1 MKNYKNQWISLTL
14 LVIGCALQCAFIEKT
29 HARSFRVGMLPN
41 GNALGCASC
50 HIRNS
55 GGGPRTPFGDEVRSI
70 VGGSRAPFWSEVL
83 ASMDS
88 DGDGFSN
95 GIELGDPDGDGI
107 AEAGAQVTNPG
118 DTDSFPDISTP
129 EPVST
134 TLFIQANGKELTL
147 TWEEGGTLESSRS
160 PLGPYFTV
168 ENATSPYQT
177 SADGP
182 TMFYRVGDGSG
193 GQTFTVFL
201 RGGQEVPAVTTEA
214 HGSGSVSLDGN
225 FLTVN
230 VIYEGLQSDF
240 TAAHIHGPAAKGTNS
255 GVLIALSG
263 TDLHQSETSRSGT
276 FMGGMEV
283 TDAAA
288 QAIISGEAYINI
300 HTTGNGGGEI
310 RGQITP

>member
-1 MKNYKNQWISLTL
+1 MYAVL
-14 LVIGCALQCAFIEKT
+14 LLIGCALQCALIEKT
-29 HARSFRVGMLPN
+29 HARSFRVSMLPN

-50 HIRNS
+50 HIRSS
-55 GGGPRTPFGDEVRSI
+55 GGGPRTPFGDDVRSI
-70 VGGSRAPFWSEVL
+70 VGGSRAPFWSETL

-95 GIELGDPDGDGI
+95 GLELGDPDGDGI

-118 DTDSFPDISTP
+118 NADSFPEISIP

-134 TLFIQANGKELTL
+134 TLFIQANGNDLTL

-160 PLGPYFTV
+160 PLGPWFTV

-201 RGGQEVPAVTTEA
+201 GGGQEVPAVTTEA
-214 HGSGSVSLDGN
+214 HGSGSVSLDEN
-225 FLTVN
+225 YLTVH
-230 VIYEGLQSDF
+230 VHYKGLQSDF
-240 TAAHIHGPAAKGTNS
+240 TAAHIHGPAPKGTNS
-255 GVLIALSG
+255 GVLLALSG
-263 TDLHQSETSRSGT
+263 TDLHQPETSRSGT
-276 FMGGMEV
+276 FTGGTEV
-283 TDAAA
+283 TGATA
-288 QAIISGEAYINI
+288 QAIMSGEAYINI
-300 HTTGNGGGEI
+300 HTTDNGGGEI

>member
-1 MKNYKNQWISLTL
+1 MKNFKNQWISLTML
-14 LVIGCALQCAFIEKT
+14 LIGCALQCAFIEKT
-29 HARSFRVGMLPN
+29 HARSFRVAMLPN

-50 HIRNS
+50 HIRSS
-55 GGGPRTPFGDEVRSI
+55 GGGPRTPFGNEVRSI
-70 VGGSRAPFWSEVL
+70 VGGSRAPFWSETL

-95 GIELGDPDGDGI
+95 GLELGDPDGDGI

-118 DTDSFPDISTP
+118 DAGSFPDIPTP

-134 TLFIQANGKELTL
+134 TLFIQADGNDLTL

-160 PLGPYFTV
+160 PLGPWFPV
-168 ENATSPYQT
+168 DNASSPYQT
-177 SADGP
+177 GIDGP

-214 HGSGSVSLDGN
+214 HGSGSFSLDEN
-225 FLTVN
+225 YLTVN
-230 VIYEGLQSDF
+230 VHYEGLQSDF
-240 TAAHIHGPAAKGTNS
+240 TAAHIHGPAPKGTNS
-255 GVLIALSG
+255 GVLLALSG
-263 TDLHQSETSRSGT
+263 TDLHQPESSRSGT
-276 FMGGMEV
+276 FMGGTEV
-283 TDAAA
+283 TDATA
-288 QAIISGEAYINI
+288 QAIMSGEAYINI